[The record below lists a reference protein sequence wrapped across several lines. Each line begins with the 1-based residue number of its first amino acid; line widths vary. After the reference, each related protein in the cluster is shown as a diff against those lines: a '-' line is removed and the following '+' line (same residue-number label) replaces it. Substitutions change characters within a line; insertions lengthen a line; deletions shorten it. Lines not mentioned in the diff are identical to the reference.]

1 MKPVLSIGTVL
12 FALVVLYPVVAFT
25 NSGGTPPERT
35 GAPGEM
41 TCGEG
46 STCHHDGSEGLTN
59 LNTGSGVLSIEGN
72 DTYAPGETVTF
83 VVRLAQAGISRF
95 GFQATVKDGSNAHI
109 GQLELVDAVATRL
122 TGSGNA
128 YITHRSN
135 GTFHNEV
142 AAWEFRWVAPS
153 GNAGPV
159 TIYAAGN
166 ATNSSGSSS
175 GDQIYTTSKTL
186 MPGTGTAAESPSAS
200 PVFMLHPAYPNPA
213 TARTTIAYDLIRA
226 APVTLGIYDS
236 LGRQVRRVYLGV
248 QGAGRHEA
256 RLDIQDLAAGVYLY
270 EIRTAS
276 NHQSHMLIVE
286 R

>member
-1 MKPVLSIGTVL
+1 MKSVLSVGIVL
-12 FALVVLYPVVAFT
+12 FALVVLYPVIAFT

-46 STCHHDGSEGLTN
+46 STCHHDGNEGLTN
-59 LNTGSGVLSIEGN
+59 LNTGAGTLSIEGK
-72 DTYAPGETVTF
+72 DTYAPGETITF
-83 VVRLAQAGISRF
+83 VVRLAQAGITRF
-95 GFQATVKDGSNAHI
+95 GFQATVKDGSNAHV
-109 GQLELVDAVATRL
+109 GQLVLVDAVATRL

-142 AAWEFRWVAPS
+142 AAWEFRWVAPP
-153 GNAGPV
+153 GVAGPV

-186 MPGTGTAAESPSAS
+186 TPGTGTAAESLPAM
-200 PVFMLHPAYPNPA
+200 PAFTLHPAYPNPA
-213 TARTTIAYDLIRA
+213 TAYATIAYELTRA
-226 APVTLGIYDS
+226 TLVTLTLYDG
-236 LGRQVRRVYLGV
+236 LGRPVQRVGLGV
-248 QGAGRHEA
+248 QAAGLHEA
-256 RLDIQDLAAGVYLY
+256 ALDIQELVAGVYLY

-276 NHQSHMLIVE
+276 ERQVGTLVVE